1 MAKILIVDDEQDII
15 DNLSMILEAHGYE
28 VASRLDTEGL
38 TDAVKEISPDLII
51 LDVVFP
57 ENPKAG
63 FEAARLLHKDPV
75 VAAIPVML
83 LSAVNDKSDLA
94 FGFSDADISDD
105 FMPVE
110 AFVEKPIEPEVL
122 LQKVEALLHP

>member
-15 DNLSMILEAHGYE
+15 DNLSMVLEAHGHE
-28 VASRLDTEGL
+28 VVARLDTDDL
-38 TDAVKEISPDLII
+38 VAAVKRIVPDLII

-63 FEAARLLHKDPV
+63 FEAARRLHKDAD
-75 VAAIPVML
+75 VAGIPVML
-83 LSAVNDKSDLA
+83 LSAVNIKSDLA
-94 FGFSDADISDD
+94 FGFSEADISDD

-110 AFVEKPIEPEVL
+110 AFVEKPIEPQTL
-122 LQKVEALLHP
+122 LEKVDALLHR